1 MCLIVKSPNEM
12 ICRQPGCAPC
22 IGQVR
27 VTNSYAALQVIA
39 DVDNQ
44 FLEQMFKSVVLLGS
58 LTKLLSIKLPNVFFD
73 IINDNCT

>member
-27 VTNSYAALQVIA
+27 VTNSYAALLVIA
-39 DVDNQ
+39 DVKNKCSNQ
-44 FLEQMFKSVVLLGS
+44 SYYWGL
-58 LTKLLSIKLPNVFFD
+58 
-73 IINDNCT
+73 

>member
-27 VTNSYAALQVIA
+27 VTNSYYALLVIA

-44 FLEQMFKSVVLLGS
+44 FLEQIFKSVLSLGS
-58 LTKLLSIKLPNVFFD
+58 LTKLLSIQFVNLPNVLFW
-73 IINDNCT
+73 TS

>member
-27 VTNSYAALQVIA
+27 VTNSYAALLVIA

-44 FLEQMFKSVVLLGS
+44 FLEQIFKSVLLLGS
-58 LTKLLSIKLPNVFFD
+58 LTKLLSIQFVNLPNVLFW
-73 IINDNCT
+73 TS